1 MVFEKVCEPYMP
13 SLRLRWSIL
22 AKKNL
27 NFTFLTISAIYSAQ
41 LFATNAHQRTLFSTI
56 STPTTRISYPD
67 SLTRT
72 RIKASSWLYFVLKKS
87 TFSKN
92 ALFFPRTALHFC
104 AKSLFSQ
111 NFLSHHHFVILF
123 MQHLPSVS
131 EQPIT
136 CFCIEFDVC

>member
-1 MVFEKVCEPYMP
+1 MVFEKVCEPYIL

-22 AKKNL
+22 AKNNL

-72 RIKASSWLYFVLKKS
+72 RIKTSNWLYFVLKKS
-87 TFSKN
+87 SLSKN
-92 ALFFPRTALHFC
+92 ALFFLQNRTPFVRKVAFFTKFPLSP
-104 AKSLFSQ
+104 SLYYSFHATSSFS
-111 NFLSHHHFVILF
+111 LGAAV
-123 MQHLPSVS
+123 
-131 EQPIT
+131 
-136 CFCIEFDVC
+136 